1 MPIPMM
7 PDGKCSYIVSAVNGK
22 PGWFAVFRNV
32 EMESSPKLR
41 GTFYQLSVWSDSQK
55 EFVQIEQVEATEY
68 DNCWPTASDAV
79 QALTSLLRKS
89 KA

>member
-41 GTFYQLSVWSDSQK
+41 GLFISFPCGRIPKRNLFRSNKWKRLSTTIVGPRHLMQ
-55 EFVQIEQVEATEY
+55 Y
-68 DNCWPTASDAV
+68 
-79 QALTSLLRKS
+79 RR
-89 KA
+89 